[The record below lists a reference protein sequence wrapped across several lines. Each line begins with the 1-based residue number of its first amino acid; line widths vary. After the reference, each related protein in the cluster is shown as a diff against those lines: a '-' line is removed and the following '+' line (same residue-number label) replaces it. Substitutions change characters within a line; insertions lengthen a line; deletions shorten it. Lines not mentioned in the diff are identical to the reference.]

1 MVLRRPLQVAALA
14 LCLICPVAWSTEV
27 APTSVRVGL
36 LSVLEGQETTSQWAT
51 WMQGLQGRLSKHH
64 VEFLP
69 LDLLQMQAA
78 VEQRQIDF
86 LVTNPGQY
94 VDLETRFG
102 AVRMATQ
109 TAVDSPNAA
118 HAVGSA
124 VVRLPNS
131 SYKELVDLEGA
142 TVAAVSPDAFG
153 GYQVVA
159 AMWKRDDIDVERGD
173 VRMQFTGFPMWK
185 VVEQVLSGEA
195 DAGILRACL
204 LERWIQEGKL
214 KQGQFEIVGRH
225 TEGDI
230 SCEHST
236 PVYPGWAFAS
246 LPHVNP
252 DLSREV
258 VLALLSLPQEPDGT
272 RWSVPADY
280 QKVHEVLRTLEV
292 GPYLYLRQ
300 TRWDALL
307 LKYWPFVASMFL
319 LILMGALYTW
329 RVEVLV
335 KRRTNE
341 LHNSLEKQKHLAQ
354 QIETDREALEHLSR
368 LSILGEMSA
377 TLGHELNHPLATI
390 SNYSESLQ
398 RRLRAGA
405 VAPNLMQQA
414 LESISGQ
421 VDRAVRVLGGIRELA
436 RKRLG
441 QRKPCVPHDVIKES
455 VMLFRGMQTNPP
467 LINVSI
473 DMRAEK
479 YLWCVDALQI
489 QQVMLNLFKNAQDIH
504 RACGRDECEIDVALT
519 SAQDRLVIRVLDQ
532 GDPLSEEQKAR
543 LFEPFYTTK
552 KSGLGLG
559 LPICRTIIEAHGG
572 ALMAY
577 DREGGGMVFEM
588 TIPIYDATQESC

>member
-1 MVLRRPLQVAALA
+1 MRLCRPSRVAALA
-14 LCLICPVAWSTEV
+14 LCFILHGAWATEV
-27 APTSVRVGL
+27 APTSIRVGL
-36 LSVLEGQETTSQWAT
+36 LSVLEGQETTSQWAS
-51 WMQGLQGRLSKHH
+51 WMTGLQDRLARHH

-69 LDLLQMQAA
+69 LDLQQMQLA
-78 VEQRQIDF
+78 VQKRELDF
-86 LVTNPGQY
+86 LVTNPGHY

-124 VVRLPNS
+124 VVRLPKRA
-131 SYKELVDLEGA
+131 YKELNDLQGA
-142 TVAAVSPDAFG
+142 KVAAVSPDAFG

-159 AMWKRDDIDVERGD
+159 ALWKHEGIDAEQGD
-173 VRMQFTGFPMWK
+173 VNMVFTGFPMWK
-185 VVEQVLSGEA
+185 VVEQVLSGKV

-204 LERWIQEGKL
+204 LERWIHEGKL
-214 KQGQFEIVGRH
+214 KPGQLDIVGRH

-258 VLALLSLPQEPDGT
+258 VLALLSLPQENDGT

-280 QKVHEVLRTLEV
+280 QKVHEVLKTLEV
-292 GPYLYLRQ
+292 GPYSYLRQ

-307 LKYWPFVASMFL
+307 FKYWPFV
-319 LILMGALYTW
+319 GALLALMVLGAFYTW

-335 KRRTNE
+335 KRRTQE
-341 LHNSLEKQKHLAQ
+341 LRRSLEKQKHLAQ
-354 QIETDREALEHLSR
+354 QIETDRESLDHLSR

-398 RRLRAGA
+398 RRLRSGA
-405 VAPNLMQQA
+405 VAPHLMQQA
-414 LESISGQ
+414 LEGISGQ

-436 RKRLG
+436 RKRMG
-441 QRKPCVPHDVIKES
+441 QRKPCVPHEVIKEA
-455 VMLFRGMQTNPP
+455 VMLFRGMQTHPP
-467 LINVSI
+467 AVNVTV
-473 DMRAEK
+473 DMRAEG
-479 YLWCVDALQI
+479 LIWCVDALQI
-489 QQVMLNLFKNAQDIH
+489 QQVLLNLLKNAQDIH
-504 RACGRDECEIDVALT
+504 RACGREDAEIDVVLT
-519 SAQDRLVIRVLDQ
+519 RSPDRLVLKVLDQ
-532 GDPLSEEQKAR
+532 GDPLSEEQKGR
-543 LFEPFYTTK
+543 LFEPFFTTK
-552 KSGLGLG
+552 PSGLGLG

-572 ALMAY
+572 ALMAT
-577 DREGGGMVFEM
+577 DRDGGGMVFEAS
-588 TIPIYDATQESC
+588 IPIHDATQESC